1 MTNVV
6 HPIDLRKF
14 TSGIDIPLGPAED
27 KKERILYERHRL
39 TRLHVSIASCFFY
52 SLVELGGR
60 AKNRPPFFNSSN
72 WRFRKEP

>member
-1 MTNVV
+1 VKREATMTNVV

-39 TRLHVSIASCFFY
+39 TRLHVSIAILLLFLFF
-52 SLVELGGR
+52 S
-60 AKNRPPFFNSSN
+60 
-72 WRFRKEP
+72 